1 MPKCFHN
8 SQKQNCKND
17 NIIFV
22 INYIEMKNT
31 NLQITI
37 PKWEKD
43 PTITDKIIKIQHI
56 PNWYYDPKVKII

>member
-1 MPKCFHN
+1 
-8 SQKQNCKND
+8 
-17 NIIFV
+17 
-22 INYIEMKNT
+22 MKNT

-43 PTITDKIIKIQHI
+43 PSITDTIIGIQYI